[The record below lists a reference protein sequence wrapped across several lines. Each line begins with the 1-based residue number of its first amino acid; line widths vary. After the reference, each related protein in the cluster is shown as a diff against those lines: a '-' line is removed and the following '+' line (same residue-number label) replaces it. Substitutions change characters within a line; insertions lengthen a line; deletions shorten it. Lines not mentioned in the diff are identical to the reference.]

1 MSWICKRPSGSR
13 ALSPALWSPSRKNML
28 APELPRIL
36 INAMGGGVGEG
47 SKEKG
52 QISGGHSHF
61 LMNNFITLALGQH
74 LFLNFHP
81 YFG

>member
-1 MSWICKRPSGSR
+1 M
-13 ALSPALWSPSRKNML
+13 LW
-28 APELPRIL
+28 
-36 INAMGGGVGEG
+36 GGGVGEG

-81 YFG
+81 HQVGNEVDSSDFNQLKLGLC